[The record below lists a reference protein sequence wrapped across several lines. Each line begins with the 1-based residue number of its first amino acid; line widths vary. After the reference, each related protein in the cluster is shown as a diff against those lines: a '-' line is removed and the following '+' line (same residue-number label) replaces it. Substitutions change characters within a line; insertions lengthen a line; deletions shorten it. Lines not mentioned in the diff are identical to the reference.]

1 MARKQVGQLPSGSVR
16 IKVYDYK
23 DSQGKKHY
31 KSFTAPTRKEAQRM
45 ADEWKLNRLCA
56 ASPMT
61 IMEAVK
67 EYISINESRLS
78 PATYRTYCGYLQY
91 FEVTGIG
98 RIKLQDLTNS
108 DVQLFVNALSKSL
121 SAKSVKNIYQ
131 LLKPSVEL
139 KRDNFRFKVVLPEQI
154 RVEKHIP
161 SADDIRKVLAA
172 CNCPEVK
179 IAVLFALEGMMRR
192 GEACA
197 VTFQDVDLEKRTISI
212 NKAFTITIDRDYV
225 IKGTKTRASIRTV
238 AISERLAELI
248 AGLKRKR
255 GYILGYSPQQLSK
268 RFLRTVERAK
278 VAPFT
283 YHALR
288 HFAESTAS
296 SLNIPAAYIEAI
308 GGWEHGSE
316 VRTRVYDH
324 VIDGERSKYDQL
336 LLERLQSVISE

>member
-1 MARKQVGQLPSGSVR
+1 MARKQVGQLPSGNVR

-23 DSQGKKHY
+23 DDQGVKHY
-31 KSFTAPTRKEAQRM
+31 KSFTASTRKEAQRM
-45 ADEWKLNRLCA
+45 ADEWKLNRLCEA
-56 ASPMT
+56 APMT
-61 IMEAVK
+61 ITEAVK
-67 EYISINESRLS
+67 EYISINKPRLS
-78 PATYRTYCGYLQY
+78 PATYRTYRGYIRY
-91 FEVTGIG
+91 FEESRIG
-98 RIKLQDLTNS
+98 RVKLKDLTNS
-108 DVQLFVNALSKSL
+108 DVQLFVNNLSKSL
-121 SAKSVKNIYQ
+121 SAKSVKNVYQ

-154 RVEKHIP
+154 RAEKHIP
-161 SADDIRKVLAA
+161 SAEDIRRVLAA
-172 CNCPEVK
+172 CNCPEVE
-179 IAVLFALEGMMRR
+179 IAILFALEGMMRR

-197 VTFQDVDLEKRTISI
+197 VTFQDVDLKNRTISI
-212 NKAFTITIDRDYV
+212 NKAFTITVDRDYV
-225 IKGTKTRASIRTV
+225 IKGTKTRASVRTV
-238 AISERLAELI
+238 AISEHLASLI

-255 GYILGYSPQQLSK
+255 GYVIGYNPQQLSK

-278 VAPFT
+278 VEPFT

-324 VIDGERSKYDQL
+324 VIDDDRAKYDKL
-336 LLERLQSVISE
+336 LLDRLQLVLSE

>member
-16 IKVYDYK
+16 IRVYDYQ
-23 DSQGKKHY
+23 DENGKQHY
-31 KSFTAPTRKEAQRM
+31 KSFTGHTKAEAQQKAAEWRM
-45 ADEWKLNRLCA
+45 SRAEA
-56 ASPMT
+56 AAPIT
-61 IMEAVK
+61 VIEAVK
-67 EYISINESRLS
+67 NYIAVNESRLS

-91 FEVTGIG
+91 FEITGIG
-98 RIKLQDLTNS
+98 RIKLQNLTNS
-108 DVQLFVNALSKSL
+108 DVQLFVNTLSKSL

-172 CNCPEVK
+172 CNCSEVK
-179 IAVLFALEGMMRR
+179 IAILFALEGMMRR

-197 VTFQDVDLEKRTISI
+197 VMFQDVDLEKHTISI

-225 IKGTKTRASIRTV
+225 IKGTKTRASVRTV
-238 AISERLAELI
+238 AISEHLAELI

-278 VAPFT
+278 VEPFT

-324 VIDGERSKYDQL
+324 VIEDERSKYDQL

>member
-16 IKVYDYK
+16 IRVYDYQ
-23 DSQGKKHY
+23 DENGKQHY
-31 KSFTAPTRKEAQRM
+31 KSFTGHTKAEAQQKAAEWRM
-45 ADEWKLNRLCA
+45 SRAEA
-56 ASPMT
+56 AAPIT
-61 IMEAVK
+61 IIEAVK
-67 EYISINESRLS
+67 NYIAVNKSRLS

-91 FEVTGIG
+91 FEITGIG
-98 RIKLQDLTNS
+98 RIKLQNFTNS
-108 DVQLFVNALSKSL
+108 DVQLFVNTLSKSL

-179 IAVLFALEGMMRR
+179 IAILFALEGMMRR

-225 IKGTKTRASIRTV
+225 IKGTKTRASVRTV
-238 AISERLAELI
+238 AISEHLAELI

-278 VAPFT
+278 VEPFT

-324 VIDGERSKYDQL
+324 VIEDERSKYDQL